1 MNRRERILTLL
12 SGGQPDR
19 IPWNGDLDWW
29 MRAERDKGTLNP
41 AEDGSVA
48 RLKLHRR
55 LGVGFYLQGHFPFY
69 KRIDGVT
76 ITTEKN
82 GNDTTVRYETPVGT
96 VYETQRYLPTAFSDA
111 YTHHLLENAKD
122 IPVLKYIWE
131 HTHFE
136 PYYDF
141 CNTLHENLDGY
152 GVVLVYTPRT
162 PFMQLV
168 TCDAG
173 IQNLVF
179 AMMDDPEGFEELF
192 EIMTKKYE
200 EAAAIAIGAPAD
212 CVMIP
217 ENLSSEVVGKSYYE
231 QYVAPFH
238 RKWTAKIREAGK
250 YSFIHMDGTLQ
261 GLLCEVAGN
270 GFDVL
275 EALTPAPVGD
285 MTLEEISKAV
295 AGRCIVWGGIP
306 GGHFTDTVSDAD
318 FDEYVKNLLS
328 FYKTHRN
335 FTLGV
340 SDQICPDAREERIA
354 RVEQLC
360 EKYGWYE

>member
-29 MRAERDKGTLNP
+29 MRAERNMGTLNP
-41 AEDGSVA
+41 EEDGPVD

-55 LGVGFYLQGHFPFY
+55 LGVGFYLQGHNPF
-69 KRIDGVT
+69 KTIIDGVT

-96 VYETQRYLPTAFSDA
+96 VYETQRYLPTAFSEA
-111 YTHHLLENAKD
+111 YTHHLLEDAED

-131 HTHFE
+131 HTRFE
-136 PYYDF
+136 PDYEL
-141 CNTLHENLDGY
+141 CNALHKNLDGY

-168 TCDAG
+168 ACDAG
-173 IQNLVF
+173 IENLVF

-200 EAAAIAIGAPAD
+200 EAAAISVASPAD

-217 ENLSSEVVGKSYYE
+217 ENLSSEVVGKPYYE
-231 QYVAPFH
+231 KYVAPFH
-238 RKWTAKIREAGK
+238 RKWTAKIRAAGK
-250 YSFIHMDGTLQ
+250 YSFMAWATGILALGLYPKSPRSTFPIHRPYCFSTWSRNPYWRITSSNAPIWRGSFTYKEARIS
-261 GLLCEVAGN
+261 GLRRWVRKKSKK
-270 GFDVL
+270 V
-275 EALTPAPVGD
+275 TPTSTSGKRRS
-285 MTLEEISKAV
+285 LLKIK
-295 AGRCIVWGGIP
+295 RN
-306 GGHFTDTVSDAD
+306 TV
-318 FDEYVKNLLS
+318 LLS
-328 FYKTHRN
+328 
-335 FTLGV
+335 
-340 SDQICPDAREERIA
+340 
-354 RVEQLC
+354 
-360 EKYGWYE
+360 